1 MERTETLT
9 VGVEKKAMQR
19 SGNTGR
25 EFGNQEA
32 PSPKGGKCDKKGKKS
47 WAVDLGTGEC
57 RVE

>member
-32 PSPKGGKCDKKGKKS
+32 PSPKGGKCDKKGKKK
-47 WAVDLGTGEC
+47 LGCGPGNW
-57 RVE
+57 